1 MWIKLKLQYTY
12 KIVPVLL
19 LNIYIFIINKK
30 NLFSETNM
38 YFNFEEVEEEDI
50 KDKFP
55 FHVSGIE
62 EVKIERYVTKDF
74 LFLQR
79 TVSIVYPS

>member
-1 MWIKLKLQYTY
+1 
-12 KIVPVLL
+12 
-19 LNIYIFIINKK
+19 
-30 NLFSETNM
+30 M

-62 EVKIERYVTKDF
+62 EVQIERYVTKEIQLVPTLRYMRTFCIYSLPF
-74 LFLQR
+74 LTIATGITAFF
-79 TVSIVYPS
+79 IKIGKD

>member
-1 MWIKLKLQYTY
+1 
-12 KIVPVLL
+12 
-19 LNIYIFIINKK
+19 
-30 NLFSETNM
+30 M

-62 EVKIERYVTKDF
+62 EVKTERYVTKEIQ
-74 LFLQR
+74 LVPVPYMR
-79 TVSIVYPS
+79 TFCSSKGLYL